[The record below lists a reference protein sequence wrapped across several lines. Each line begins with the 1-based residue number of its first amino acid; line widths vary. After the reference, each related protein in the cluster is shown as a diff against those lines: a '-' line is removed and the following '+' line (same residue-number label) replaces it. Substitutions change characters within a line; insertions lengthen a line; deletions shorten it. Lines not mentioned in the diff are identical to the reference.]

1 MKKRRITVKINSTIK
16 FIQLWNGIFNLTS
29 KEIEILAQFIDVN
42 SIKGNDNVCSV
53 DNKKDVAALVGIAD
67 YNTLSLYT
75 IDIYDIVV
83 IQDPD
88 GNCISI
94 RIEEF
99 EDPADPLPLDS

>member
-1 MKKRRITVKINSTIK
+1 MNLNR
-16 FIQLWNGIFNLTS
+16 IFN
-29 KEIEILAQFIDVN
+29 
-42 SIKGNDNVCSV
+42 G
-53 DNKKDVAALVGIAD
+53 LVV
-67 YNTLSLYT
+67 SLYT

>member
-1 MKKRRITVKINSTIK
+1 MNLNR
-16 FIQLWNGIFNLTS
+16 IFN
-29 KEIEILAQFIDVN
+29 
-42 SIKGNDNVCSV
+42 G
-53 DNKKDVAALVGIAD
+53 LVV
-67 YNTLSLYT
+67 SLYT

-99 EDPADPLPLDS
+99 DDPADPLPLDS